1 MNIFD
6 SALIQL
12 EKAAKIIELPVGFI
26 ERLKNPD
33 RTIQLS
39 FPLKRENGKVEII
52 KGYRVQYNN
61 FLGPYKGGIR
71 YHPKVNMD
79 EVKALALWMT
89 VKNALIGVPF
99 GGGKG
104 GVEYD
109 PKDLSEK
116 ELEQLTRQ
124 FTKSLA
130 PNIGPHTDV
139 PAPDVNTNSK
149 IMDWMEDEY
158 SKNFKLFAHAN
169 FQKKNQ
175 ISNFKFKKNQLKA
188 VVTGK
193 SIGNGGS
200 LGREQATG
208 LGGFFVLEKLVDK
221 LKLKKPITVAI
232 QGFGNVGS
240 NLALIIYKN
249 GYRVVALSDIK
260 GGIFENREVGFNVEL
275 VKECREEKG
284 LLAGCYCVGSVCDI
298 AKKYDEGIISNEQIL
313 ELDVDILIPAA
324 LENVITKKNAKN
336 IKAKIVFEMANGPTS
351 AEADNILN
359 KKGITVVPDV
369 LANSGGVTVSYFE
382 WLQNLKQESWSLE
395 KVNSK
400 LKEKMEKAF
409 EEVWKI
415 HQEKKVSLR
424 IAAYILALQGLG
436 KKAQF

>member
-1 MNIFD
+1 MNIFN

-12 EKAAKIIELPVGFI
+12 EKAAKHIDLPAGLIEL
-26 ERLKNPD
+26 LKNPD

-124 FTKSLA
+124 FTKALA

-149 IMDWMEDEY
+149 IMDWIEDEY
-158 SKNFKLFAHAN
+158 QKNVKAQNSKLKL
-169 FQKKNQ
+169 NQ
-175 ISNFKFKKNQLKA
+175 IKA

-193 SIGNGGS
+193 SVKNGGS

-208 LGGFFVLEKLVDK
+208 LGGFFVLEKLIEK

-240 NLALIIYKN
+240 NLALIIYRNNYK
-249 GYRVVALSDIK
+249 VIALSDIK
-260 GGIFENREVGFNVEL
+260 GGIYENREVGFNVEL
-275 VKECREEKG
+275 VKECREGKG

-298 AKKYDEGIISNEQIL
+298 AKKYDEGVISNEDLL

-336 IKAKIVFEMANGPTS
+336 IKAKIVFEMANGPTTS
-351 AEADNILN
+351 EADRILN
-359 KKGITVVPDV
+359 QRGIIVVPDI

-382 WLQNLKQESWSLE
+382 WLQNLKQESWGLEEVNNKLKKQMEDTFEQVWEIHIKKRVSLRTAAYI
-395 KVNSK
+395 VALQR
-400 LKEKMEKAF
+400 LKEK
-409 EEVWKI
+409 
-415 HQEKKVSLR
+415 
-424 IAAYILALQGLG
+424 YIEL
-436 KKAQF
+436 